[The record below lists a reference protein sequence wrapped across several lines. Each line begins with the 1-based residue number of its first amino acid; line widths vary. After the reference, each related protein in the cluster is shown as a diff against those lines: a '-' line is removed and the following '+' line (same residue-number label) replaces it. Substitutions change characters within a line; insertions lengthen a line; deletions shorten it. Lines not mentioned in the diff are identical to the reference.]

1 MARAEIDYTE
11 VNDLV
16 DLMTRAA
23 DSEEIINEV
32 LHESGS
38 EQIKEGIQKLLPS
51 SGRFWN
57 GKKSPAS
64 TSQPFT
70 QENGNLSVTVKT
82 KSAYHYLYFPDDGSN
97 TKHHQGNQQFML
109 RGAQSRQT
117 QIVDET
123 IEKLMEQIEGGR

>member
-64 TSQPFT
+64 TSHWD
-70 QENGNLSVTVKT
+70 LSELRILLHGYSYSILYSLLMHCRQ
-82 KSAYHYLYFPDDGSN
+82 SA
-97 TKHHQGNQQFML
+97 K
-109 RGAQSRQT
+109 
-117 QIVDET
+117 
-123 IEKLMEQIEGGR
+123 

>member
-51 SGRFWN
+51 SGSSGMVR
-57 GKKSPAS
+57 KARP
-64 TSQPFT
+64 
-70 QENGNLSVTVKT
+70 V
-82 KSAYHYLYFPDDGSN
+82 
-97 TKHHQGNQQFML
+97 HHSHLHRKMG
-109 RGAQSRQT
+109 T
-117 QIVDET
+117 
-123 IEKLMEQIEGGR
+123 